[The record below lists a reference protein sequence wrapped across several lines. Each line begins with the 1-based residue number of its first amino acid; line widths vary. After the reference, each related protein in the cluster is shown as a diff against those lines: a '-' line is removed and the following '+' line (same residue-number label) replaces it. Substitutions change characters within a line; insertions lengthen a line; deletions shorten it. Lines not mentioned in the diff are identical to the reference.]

1 MVQHTPAQYL
11 AKSLSFVL
19 AGVQSIEEV
28 LRAKQESHIKL
39 FLQTEA
45 ALKAGRVAEE
55 QADTLRSPVQ
65 G

>member
-1 MVQHTPAQYL
+1 M
-11 AKSLSFVL
+11 AKCLPFVL
-19 AGVQSIEEV
+19 AGTQSIDEV

-55 QADTLRSPVQ
+55 QADTLRSAAQ